1 MFLLPV
7 LTPSLTV
14 HASLRFFYVP
24 QNGGIVK
31 FEQRSREDAVTPLV
45 VASSSRVDNA
55 ASYTGYK
62 ILRTFFLFLSHSA
75 SLGIPLTI
83 LSFPASVDFS
93 SATFAPPHHPLPLPC
108 FSLFV
113 VFKLQGCYHRL
124 TVIVSL
130 IIIMGEQSRNRFIGS
145 CGNSKLNLFPS
156 KQKEGPR

>member
-1 MFLLPV
+1 MLLLPV
-7 LTPSLTV
+7 LTPSLAV

-55 ASYTGYK
+55 ASYAGYK

-93 SATFAPPHHPLPLPC
+93 SATFAPPPTTPFHYHVLA
-108 FSLFV
+108 FSLSLNYKDATIV
-113 VFKLQGCYHRL
+113 LQ
-124 TVIVSL
+124 
-130 IIIMGEQSRNRFIGS
+130 
-145 CGNSKLNLFPS
+145 
-156 KQKEGPR
+156 